1 MAKSK
6 YVQERD
12 FEKKST
18 IRWRGRWWLQIPTF
32 LLFVAGGV
40 VAAIVVGTIG
50 KVIYYGA
57 TSGIWNWMTQLWGVQ
72 TFPPY
77 DANYF
82 QFLIVQSLSGQD
94 LFENNSWVLSI
105 AMLIA
110 FLIPTIYGAQK
121 WWSWTQLYSDRTL
134 NFNRFAN
141 LKEIDR
147 TYELVPDRNKFYT
160 GETGPQ
166 MSHISGYS
174 LAFARMHPIL
184 WIKQILKAPLGLNRE
199 VFPFWYRP
207 LRPHL
212 IKIFPKVYEHQ
223 LSVKGGFKGFYYI
236 DNKPTH
242 MEVLGVTR
250 AGKDQRM
257 GYPSIDILRRTDP
270 KHQPNIVDTDAKN
283 EDAKMSYRPLR
294 EAGYDVHL
302 VNIQDTDWSE
312 SWNPLEVALNYA
324 EDGEWVKAT
333 DEAMVVVQ
341 ILGKDTAGDGGDSV
355 WDNVAEDLQMAIILV
370 LLWLAVEH
378 NDSSIVSPNNMLQF
392 VNDLSEFDDP
402 ENENED
408 GLTRYF
414 KNLAK
419 LEPRPLVVNEALNR
433 AASFLSAKS
442 TTKSSAIFSFQQR
455 SRMFANET
463 VALLTS
469 HSTIRLSDYGFSRL
483 FKLKMSTAEYAG
495 LTTTVKLIDRSKDKV
510 VEKDTLKVS
519 RAGVIQYPF
528 KSVFPESWA
537 IEVSFENKNNPVHF
551 RKDTVSITGLKRHAK
566 NIKGEYKYDKYSKRP
581 IINVITERKKTK
593 MRPGVSVDYEL
604 RYSENPVA
612 VFLITP
618 QSNDNY
624 AAIASLFLG
633 QVFSI
638 NTAIASE
645 LNRRKMDRQIIY
657 KLNEFSMFPEIPGFA
672 NFLTRGLTYGHIVHV
687 YLQDHAQ
694 LLKQYA
700 SHVAKEIQHQ
710 MLTSVYILSSDED
723 DNEALSKSLGDI
735 EIQKET
741 ANFQSGND
749 RQNKGNIQAG
759 VEKRPL
765 MSAKEIGELMDG
777 EIIITRRAR
786 RHDKRFKK
794 VRALPIFS
802 SEETEL
808 PNARDLIG
816 KSFNLDYATTDL
828 NLKIKNKKVKGA
840 DDFKK
845 FVPYYY
851 ELEQQIGIGTEVPVT
866 DPFAMGMVDNGVAA
880 LDELRDM
887 IDMEQTLSPTEVNES
902 TAFMT
907 WQDDFMENLDEPFLT
922 VSEFNNYDLVWVLEE
937 LLAGLLTKIYYAHR
951 TDEQTNALQQAK
963 RRDLFATR
971 PQMNNRRILLRLLN
985 NDAKTFW
992 ELEKRKRAY
1001 LLGEPLEPTETH
1013 DNEEEE
1019 HE

>member
-105 AMLIA
+105 VMLIA
-110 FLIPTIYGAQK
+110 FLIPTVYGAQK

-174 LAFARMHPIL
+174 LSFARLHPIL
-184 WIKQILKAPLGLNRE
+184 WLKQISKAPLGLNRE
-199 VFPFWYRP
+199 VFPKWYQSIRP
-207 LRPHL
+207 AL
-212 IKIFPKVYEHQ
+212 IKIFPHGFQRQ
-223 LSVKGGFKGFYYI
+223 LSVKGGFEGFYYI

-250 AGKDQRM
+250 AGKDQRL
-257 GYPSIDILRRTDP
+257 GYPSIDILRRTDL
-270 KHQPNIVDTDAKN
+270 KNQPNIVDTDAKN

-294 EAGYDVHL
+294 EAGYDVQL

-333 DEAMVVVQ
+333 DEVMVVVQ
-341 ILGKDTAGDGGDSV
+341 ILGEDTSGGNGDSF
-355 WDNVAEDLQMAIILV
+355 WDNVAQDMQIAIILV

-378 NDSSIVSPNNMLQF
+378 NDSSIVSPNNMIQV

-419 LEPRPLVVNEALNR
+419 LDPRPPVINEALNR
-433 AASFLSAKS
+433 AASFLGAKGATKASAKV
-442 TTKSSAIFSFQQR
+442 SFQQR
-455 SRMFANET
+455 SRLFANET

-483 FKLKMSTAEYAG
+483 FKLKMSTPEYAG

-510 VEKDTLKVS
+510 IEKDTLKVS
-519 RAGVIQYPF
+519 RAGVVQYPF

-551 RKDTVSITGLKRHAK
+551 RKDIVSITGLKRHAK
-566 NIKGEYKYDKYSKRP
+566 NIKGELKSMQNDSWGNKTLLKLTDPDTLQPNQLIRVNSAHLLNYVEDTSKHTNIIFFDSTLLQDSKYLPDVVMESLKKKANSSQFAINDDVSKNIIAFIEQYHPVTFVFENFTLEGLDNFIYECFVDKVMVHFDEITSLP
-581 IINVITERKKTK
+581 MCNVIVGIETESETYDVKRFDNQ
-593 MRPGVSVDYEL
+593 VL
-604 RYSENPVA
+604 R
-612 VFLITP
+612 IK
-618 QSNDNY
+618 NDN
-624 AAIASLFLG
+624 LETFLDT
-633 QVFSI
+633 QKISQNV
-638 NTAIASE
+638 
-645 LNRRKMDRQIIY
+645 KIIDGSKLKSYDDFLVQTY
-657 KLNEFSMFPEIPGFA
+657 KLFDMAYIEYRNANGLIDWLTDSHYVGPERQAIIFGIK
-672 NFLTRGLTYGHIVHV
+672 NFNDLTLD
-687 YLQDHAQ
+687 LQ
-694 LLKQYA
+694 
-700 SHVAKEIQHQ
+700 
-710 MLTSVYILSSDED
+710 T
-723 DNEALSKSLGDI
+723 
-735 EIQKET
+735 
-741 ANFQSGND
+741 
-749 RQNKGNIQAG
+749 NIQLTIDGNYGG
-759 VEKRPL
+759 VLQYWDDEVVSTSDQKY
-765 MSAKEIGELMDG
+765 
-777 EIIITRRAR
+777 RR
-786 RHDKRFKK
+786 F
-794 VRALPIFS
+794 
-802 SEETEL
+802 T
-808 PNARDLIG
+808 
-816 KSFNLDYATTDL
+816 
-828 NLKIKNKKVKGA
+828 
-840 DDFKK
+840 
-845 FVPYYY
+845 
-851 ELEQQIGIGTEVPVT
+851 
-866 DPFAMGMVDNGVAA
+866 
-880 LDELRDM
+880 
-887 IDMEQTLSPTEVNES
+887 
-902 TAFMT
+902 FMT
-907 WQDDFMENLDEPFLT
+907 
-922 VSEFNNYDLVWVLEE
+922 SS
-937 LLAGLLTKIYYAHR
+937 
-951 TDEQTNALQQAK
+951 
-963 RRDLFATR
+963 
-971 PQMNNRRILLRLLN
+971 
-985 NDAKTFW
+985 
-992 ELEKRKRAY
+992 
-1001 LLGEPLEPTETH
+1001 
-1013 DNEEEE
+1013 
-1019 HE
+1019 